1 MTIIV
6 DLAGWSLEGKEPL
19 LAWLADEAARESLE
33 IGEVQFVLVGND
45 EIRELNEQYLQHEG
59 PTDVITFDFRA
70 ESGADEDEFEATDE
84 AQIAES
90 EAGFDGEPTE
100 VNSELDD
107 IEDFPDAEIYVSLQK
122 AHEQA
127 IDFGCTIT
135 EEVSRLLLHGVLHL
149 AGWDD
154 DTAAKRRAMN
164 DREDEG
170 LARAGR
176 ETGVLAWQ
184 VNYPV
189 EQRG

>member
-1 MTIIV
+1 MKIFI
-6 DLAGWSLEGKEPL
+6 DLAGWSIQDEEPL
-19 LAWLADEAARESLE
+19 LAWLADEARQESLE

-70 ESGADEDEFEATDE
+70 ESDAETDE
-84 AQIAES
+84 SDADDEAEFD
-90 EAGFDGEPTE
+90 ENETGFGAEPAE

-135 EEVSRLLLHGVLHL
+135 EEVSRLLLHGILHL

-164 DREDEG
+164 NREDEG

-176 ETGVLAWQ
+176 GTGVLAWQ
-184 VNYPV
+184 VNHPV